1 MLRYAPMFGSIGGP
15 ELLVIFLVALLIFGP
30 RKLPELG
37 KTLGKSLGEF
47 RRAANDLRVSLE
59 TEVANEAA
67 AKSLTQ
73 APAGVDPAGTGIPE
87 APAVSGPPG
96 AAEGPAPGAD
106 RAPSAGPLTPA
117 PAPGAVARPRSF
129 APGQAEVE
137 AAANPAAPD
146 APEPD
151 GREPEEPR

>member
-67 AKSLTQ
+67 AKSLPP
-73 APAGVDPAGTGIPE
+73 APASLDPAGTGTPE
-87 APAVSGPPG
+87 APAASGSPD
-96 AAEGPAPGAD
+96 AAERSAPGAD
-106 RAPSAGPLTPA
+106 PAPSAGPLTPA

-129 APGQAEVE
+129 ASGQAEIE
-137 AAANPAAPD
+137 AAADPA